1 MASRRRPAQFHMFS
15 GHPCYITQVKLSFVF
30 TSDEH
35 GYLAGAPA
43 IKRVADEARAENPGR
58 TLLVSSGDVF
68 QGAPESDMAHG
79 EPGLQLLKAA
89 EYDVVEVGNHDFDH
103 GPEFFRKWVGSAPYP
118 VLAGNLKD
126 AKTGEHVPG
135 TRPWVIKELDGVKV
149 GLLGVVTPDT
159 PKLGYASQTEGFLFE
174 DPIAA
179 GKKAVEELKAQGCDV
194 IGALTHLGSSG
205 DREFAKQVP
214 VDFILGG
221 HTHEMREEPEMVN
234 GVPICQPGSFRK
246 AVGRLD
252 LELDPQTKRPVKIEH
267 RLVKAGA
274 ETPADDEVGHIVR
287 DALQKLEAAEGQEVV
302 HNAERMDWHA
312 SVPDRLDFALSQGM
326 KRLAGT
332 RVAIHNGKLPRMSLG
347 VGMLTGKDLRAVLP
361 FPNEVVKI
369 KVPREELRQVIEAA
383 LNRKDET
390 TLFYSGISTDAESHG
405 PDGQVKV
412 LELRNEDGTTITDDE
427 IEVATTD
434 YLAQGALGYFAP
446 RETEKGFGFA
456 REALRVE
463 LGARQLWNVAQEA
476 GQTLAS
482 LADKLTFQQ
491 AMKIE

>member
-1 MASRRRPAQFHMFS
+1 M
-15 GHPCYITQVKLSFVF
+15 KLSFVF

-68 QGAPESDMAHG
+68 QGAPESDLAHG

-89 EYDVVEVGNHDFDH
+89 DYDVVEVGNHDFDH
-103 GPEFFRKWVGSAPYP
+103 GPEFFRKWVANAPYP

-135 TRPWVIKELDGVKV
+135 TRPWVIREMDGVKV

-159 PKLGYASQTEGFLFE
+159 PKLGYARQTEGFVFE
-174 DPIAA
+174 DPIEA
-179 GKKAVEELKAQGCDV
+179 GRRAVAELKAQGCDV

-234 GVPICQPGSFRK
+234 GIPICQPGSFRK

-252 LELDPQTKRPVKIEH
+252 LELDPQTKRPVKIQH
-267 RLVKAGA
+267 RLIKAGT

-287 DALQKLEAAEGQEVV
+287 NALQKLEETEGQEVV
-302 HNAERMDWHA
+302 HLDRHLNWDPG
-312 SVPDRLDFALSQGM
+312 VPDRLDFALSQGM
-326 KRLAGT
+326 KKMAGT
-332 RVAIHNGKLPRMSLG
+332 TIAIHNGKLPRMPLAPG
-347 VGMLTGKDLRAVLP
+347 PLTGKHLRAVLP

-369 KVPREELRQVIEAA
+369 KVPREELRRVLEQA

-390 TLFYSGISTDAESHG
+390 TLFFSGISVHADAVGEK
-405 PDGQVKV
+405 GQFQV
-412 LELRNEDGTTITDDE
+412 LELRHEDGRTATEDE
-427 IEVATTD
+427 FEVATTD

-456 REALRVE
+456 RQALQVE

-476 GQTLAS
+476 GQKLAGLLHQAADSNSSSTLS
-482 LADKLTFQQ
+482 
-491 AMKIE
+491 